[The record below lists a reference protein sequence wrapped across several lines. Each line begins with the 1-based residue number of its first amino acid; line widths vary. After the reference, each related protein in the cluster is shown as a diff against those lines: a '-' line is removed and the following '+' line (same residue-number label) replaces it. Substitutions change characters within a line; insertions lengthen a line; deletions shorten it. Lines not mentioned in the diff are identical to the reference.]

1 MRWKMSR
8 RSGNIQN
15 MRGKGGVVAGGG
27 GMFLMA
33 LVVYAL
39 GGNPMPYLMEGVSR
53 TVQNHSAQ
61 SALSPEAEA
70 EQVDFV
76 SAVLGSTEDVWT
88 AQFAAQGV
96 RYDPPML
103 VLFTGGVQSACGSAS
118 AAMGPFYCPLDQK
131 VYLDLGFFQ
140 SLEERHNA
148 PGDFARAYV
157 IAHEVGHHIQ
167 NMTGQLDSKKSVA
180 IELQADCLSG
190 VWAHDARAK
199 FNLLE
204 QGDVE
209 EALNA
214 ASQIGDDTL
223 QKQQQGYV
231 VPDSFT
237 HGSAAQRHAAFKRGY
252 DQGQLSACDQ
262 SNF

>member
-1 MRWKMSR
+1 MRWQMSR
-8 RSGNIQN
+8 RSGNIEN
-15 MRGKGGVVAGGG
+15 RRGGKGIAVGGG

-33 LVVYAL
+33 AVVYLL

-53 TVQNHSAQ
+53 TVQNNSAA
-61 SALSPEAEA
+61 STLPPEQEA

-76 SAVLGSTEDVWT
+76 SAVLGSTEDVW
-88 AQFAAQGV
+88 AQQFAAQNV
-96 RYDPPML
+96 QYPAPSL

-118 AAMGPFYCPLDQK
+118 AAMGPFYCPYDQK
-131 VYLDLGFFQ
+131 IYLDLNFFQ
-140 SLEERHNA
+140 ELSNQLDA

-167 NMTGQLDSKKSVA
+167 NISGLLDKKGSVKT
-180 IELQADCLSG
+180 ELQADCLAG
-190 VWAHDARAK
+190 VWAHDANAK
-199 FNLLE
+199 FNLVE
-204 QGDVE
+204 AGDID

-223 QKQQQGYV
+223 QKKQQGYV

-237 HGSAAQRHAAFKRGY
+237 HGSAQQRHDAFKKGY
-252 DQGQLSACDQ
+252 DSGQIQACE
-262 SNF
+262 